1 MGSAH
6 SPYPAAHR
14 APLQFSASYA
24 ESAAMWDHAL
34 ANKLDDADTKVARAF
49 LELDW
54 KADTRPLI
62 PQLWPIETATLLGP
76 APPRSA
82 LRKNRRLPRAER
94 NSFQITP
101 VFSGQRRVSPGIF
114 RITSHWF
121 PFCTPVNGQK

>member
-1 MGSAH
+1 
-6 SPYPAAHR
+6 
-14 APLQFSASYA
+14 
-24 ESAAMWDHAL
+24 MWDHAL
-34 ANKLDDADTKVARAF
+34 AIKPDDADTKVARAF
-49 LELDW
+49 LELYW

-101 VFSGQRRVSPGIF
+101 VFSGQRRVSLGIF

>member
-1 MGSAH
+1 
-6 SPYPAAHR
+6 
-14 APLQFSASYA
+14 
-24 ESAAMWDHAL
+24 MWDHTL
-34 ANKLDDADTKVARAF
+34 AIKPDDADTKVARAF

-54 KADTRPLI
+54 KADKRPLI

-76 APPRSA
+76 APPRSP

-101 VFSGQRRVSPGIF
+101 VFSGQCRVSPAIF